1 MARRQFQDVF
11 EDVLVGSVTADLAN
25 VADGDEVAQSITVT
39 GAALGDFVLVSCS
52 IDTADGTLTGT
63 VTSADT
69 VEIVLANNTG
79 SGLNLGSATFKAIV
93 LSPRAD
99 LF

>member
-11 EDVLVGSVTADLAN
+11 DDVLTGSVTADLAS

-52 IDTADGTLTGT
+52 IDTADGTLTGS
-63 VTSADT
+63 VTSANT
-69 VEIVLANNTG
+69 VEVVLANNTG
-79 SGLNLGSATFKAIV
+79 GALNLGSATYKAVV
-93 LSPRAD
+93 LSPMD
-99 LF
+99 